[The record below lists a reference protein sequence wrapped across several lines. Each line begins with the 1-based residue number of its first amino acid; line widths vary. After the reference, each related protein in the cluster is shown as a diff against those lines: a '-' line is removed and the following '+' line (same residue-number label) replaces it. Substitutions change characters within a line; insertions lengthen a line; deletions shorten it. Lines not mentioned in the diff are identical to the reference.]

1 MIVKSGQNLLDVAIQ
16 ECGDVR
22 AAFRIALENGL
33 SLTDIPFTGM
43 EIKIPEH
50 GFKNK
55 GIARLFSETKRGIA
69 TTDEISRSLN
79 DYLLKNTNPTVL

>member
-1 MIVKSGQNLLDVAIQ
+1 MKVKAGQNLLDIAIQ

-43 EIKIPEH
+43 EIKIPEND
-50 GFKNK
+50 FKNK
-55 GIARLFSETKRGIA
+55 GVVRLFSDTKREIA
-69 TTDEISRSLN
+69 TTDEVSRSLN
-79 DYLLKNTNPTVL
+79 DFLLKNTNPTVL